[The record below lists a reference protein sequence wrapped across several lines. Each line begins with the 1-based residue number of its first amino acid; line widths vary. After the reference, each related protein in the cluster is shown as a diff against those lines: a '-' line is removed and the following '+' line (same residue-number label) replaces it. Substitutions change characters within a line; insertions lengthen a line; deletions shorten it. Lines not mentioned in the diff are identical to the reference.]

1 MTVIDYRM
9 VKFFAVL
16 ALATCAARADL
27 LVVPNGNA
35 GTNGN
40 NGTIIPLAEGTTDV
54 LFQWDLSGSQFSS
67 VPVGSS
73 ITAIGFRLQAGQS
86 TAPATDLTVGTFD
99 LQLSTSLNSIGALS
113 ATQSDNIGPDAVT
126 VLSGPLTIP
135 ANSLVGGA
143 GPNPFFLIDFTTP
156 YTYQGGDLLFSL
168 HVANA
173 AALDSITLDA
183 DEVDSVGDT
192 VSNLSGA
199 PPTEF
204 FNYPVTEIQF
214 GAGTSTPEPSSLLT
228 LGSGMIFLAGC
239 GLRAARRGR

>member
-16 ALATCAARADL
+16 TLAACAARADL
-27 LVVPNGNA
+27 VVPNANA

-40 NGTIIPLAEGTTDV
+40 GGTIIPMEEGATDV
-54 LFQWDLSGSQFSS
+54 LFQWDLAGSQFSS
-67 VPVGSS
+67 LPVGSA
-73 ITAIGFRLQAGQS
+73 ITAIGFRLQGGQTTS
-86 TAPATDLTVGTFD
+86 PSADVTVGTFD
-99 LQLSTSLNSIGALS
+99 LQLSTSLNPLGALS

-135 ANSLVGGA
+135 ANALVGGA
-143 GPNPFFLIDFTTP
+143 GPNPFFLIHFTLP
-156 YTYQGGDLLFSL
+156 YFYRGGDLLFSL

-173 AALDSITLDA
+173 AAVDSFILDGDNVDSI
-183 DEVDSVGDT
+183 GDT
-192 VSNLSGA
+192 VANLSGA
-199 PPTEF
+199 QQTEF
-204 FNYPVTEIQF
+204 FNYPVTEILF
-214 GAGTSTPEPSSLLT
+214 TSGVQAPEPSSLLT